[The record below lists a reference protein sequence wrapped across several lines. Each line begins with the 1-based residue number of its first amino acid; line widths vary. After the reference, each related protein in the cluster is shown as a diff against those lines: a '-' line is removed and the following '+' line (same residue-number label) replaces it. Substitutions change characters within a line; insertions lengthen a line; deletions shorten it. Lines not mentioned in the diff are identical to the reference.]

1 MTNLIHARTEV
12 IMKKIKIKICWTCC
26 DHTHC
31 QHRWKWTAWVHGKW
45 LQFWAWEEQFW
56 ITEK

>member
-1 MTNLIHARTEV
+1 
-12 IMKKIKIKICWTCC
+12 MKKIKIKICWTCC